1 MGLVYIYIYIKYL
14 QEYIVFQVLIA
25 KKLCNFISLYP
36 PSSQP
41 NYPNYIFD
49 QFADNLE
56 LTIDEVAKTAQKMK
70 FSIKDFFSKC
80 DKIRNFLALLIFL
93 INIKMTYPT
102 I

>member
-25 KKLCNFISLYP
+25 KKPCNFISLYP